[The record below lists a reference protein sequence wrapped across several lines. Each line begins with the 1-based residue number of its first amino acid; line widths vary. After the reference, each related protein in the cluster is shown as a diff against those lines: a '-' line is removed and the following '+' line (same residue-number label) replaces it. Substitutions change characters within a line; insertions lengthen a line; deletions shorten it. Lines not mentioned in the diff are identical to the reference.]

1 MFKKTLV
8 MALVVMMS
16 GCFGSFKA
24 TRNVYHFNKTVHPNE
39 WVQEGVFLGMVII
52 PVYGIATLLDAV
64 IFNSVEFWTGR
75 NPIAKAGDQQR
86 VDGEDGSYA
95 VSTLKADGS
104 FDVVAV
110 EANGTRHFFN
120 LQKEAN
126 RLVARDVA
134 GKVLASQVMTN
145 HMMANSSTLAMAEIK

>member
-1 MFKKTLV
+1 MFKKALV
-8 MALVVMMS
+8 TALVVMMS

-24 TRNVYHFNKTVHPNE
+24 TRNIYQFNKTVHPNE
-39 WVQEGVFLGMVII
+39 WVREGVFLGMVII

-64 IFNSVEFWTGR
+64 IFNSVEFWTGH
-75 NPIAKAGDQQR
+75 NPIAKAGDQQHIE
-86 VDGEDGSYA
+86 GEDGSYA

-104 FDVVAV
+104 FDVMAV

-120 LQKEAN
+120 LQKEGDQ
-126 RLVARDVA
+126 LVARDVA

-145 HMMANSSTLAMAEIK
+145 QMMTSNSTLAMADIK